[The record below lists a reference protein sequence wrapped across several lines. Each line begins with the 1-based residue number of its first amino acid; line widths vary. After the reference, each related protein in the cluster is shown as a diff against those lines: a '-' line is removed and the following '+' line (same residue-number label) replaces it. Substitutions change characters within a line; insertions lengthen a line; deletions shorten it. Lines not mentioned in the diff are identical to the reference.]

1 MRPDHWRAVTAFADA
16 QYGLVSHE
24 QLTNI
29 GVPVRTVRDAVSTG
43 ALVVQRRGVLV
54 VAGSGPSIHRPL
66 LAACLAGGGDTVASH
81 LGAAWLGG
89 FPPVEPGTVEVTR
102 LIGRRARLDGVRT
115 HQTNRLLADDRTV
128 LAGIPVTS
136 PARTA
141 IDLGSCLSERLL
153 IRFVDHATRNLGLD
167 IDTLATSLAF
177 LGGRGRPGTRTLRRA
192 IAERREGL
200 RPGDSDLEVRVLREL
215 VLLGVPRPEQ
225 NVVVEAGGRVFVL
238 DLVWLAIKVA
248 VEVDGFAY
256 HSSRSS
262 FDHDRQRDLLLKRD
276 GWEILRVSS
285 NSDLALV
292 ADVLL
297 RRLQCAVAG
306 GSPHSTA
313 Q

>member
-1 MRPDHWRAVTAFADA
+1 MRPDHWRAVTAVADS
-16 QYGLVSHE
+16 QYGLVSHQ
-24 QLTNI
+24 QLVRI
-29 GVPVRTVRDAVSTG
+29 GVPTRTVRDAVATG
-43 ALVVQRRGVLV
+43 ALAIVRRGVFV
-54 VAGSGPSIHRPL
+54 VAGSGLSIHRPL
-66 LAACLAGGGDTVASH
+66 LAACMAGGGDTVASH
-81 LGAAWLGG
+81 LAAAWLGG
-89 FPPVEPGTVEVTR
+89 FPPVEQGTVEVTR

-115 HQTNRLLADDRTV
+115 HQTNKLLAEDRTV

-167 IDTLATSLAF
+167 IETLATSLDF

-200 RPGDSDLEVRVLREL
+200 QPGDSDLEVRVVRDLMR
-215 VLLGVPRPEQ
+215 LGVPRPEQ

-248 VEVDGFAY
+248 VEVDGYAY

-262 FDHDRQRDLLLKRD
+262 FDHDRQRDLLLKRQ

-285 NSDLALV
+285 NSDLAVV

-306 GSPHSTA
+306 GSPHPTA
-313 Q
+313 H